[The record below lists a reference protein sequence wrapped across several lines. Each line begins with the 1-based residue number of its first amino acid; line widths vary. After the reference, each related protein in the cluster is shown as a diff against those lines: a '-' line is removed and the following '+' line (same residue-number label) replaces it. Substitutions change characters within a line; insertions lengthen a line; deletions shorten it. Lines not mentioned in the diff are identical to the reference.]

1 MERSFPA
8 LLSALS
14 LAVLRWWFARMRARR
29 ERMRQRLSLRQMSD
43 QELNDLGIGRS
54 EIEAWVR

>member
-29 ERMRQRLSLRQMSD
+29 ERTRQRLSLRQMSD